1 MRWPQSVDEST
12 NLDREK
18 YLKQTKL
25 INGYG
30 VGIQKSAIL
39 LQSSRKI
46 YVIRFIWE
54 EIDKPISSTN
64 GIWNTIFPQILASL
78 LVTEA
83 SLKDDTLKIGFLIC
97 AMQWVSKI
105 SLDSC
110 WQVRHSRKASKW
122 CLMQSWCPMCVCL
135 SARKLPWCPTLCDPM
150 DCNLPGSSVHGIL
163 QARILEW
170 VVMPSFRGSSQSR
183 DWTQVSDV
191 SCIGRW
197 FIYHQ
202 PPSNHSCPPLW
213 L

>member
-64 GIWNTIFPQILASL
+64 GI
-78 LVTEA
+78 
-83 SLKDDTLKIGFLIC
+83 
-97 AMQWVSKI
+97 
-105 SLDSC
+105 
-110 WQVRHSRKASKW
+110 
-122 CLMQSWCPMCVCL
+122 
-135 SARKLPWCPTLCDPM
+135 
-150 DCNLPGSSVHGIL
+150 
-163 QARILEW
+163 
-170 VVMPSFRGSSQSR
+170 
-183 DWTQVSDV
+183 
-191 SCIGRW
+191 
-197 FIYHQ
+197 
-202 PPSNHSCPPLW
+202 
-213 L
+213 